1 MNVFEAV
8 RDTVTVKEYAELNGF
23 KPNKSSMICCP
34 FHNDNTPSCKIDKRF
49 YCFGCGAKGDT
60 IDFVSRLYGIDK
72 KSAAE
77 KIADEFHIPYE
88 NNTHRKPIAQNS
100 HKQEMLLETQF
111 NDLCNNFLTILID
124 YFRLMEMWEKNYS
137 PHTPNDDFHPLFI
150 EAVHNKN
157 RIEYLIDIIIYGS
170 TEDKADL
177 IIDCG
182 KEIKHIEEKVKRS
195 TERETQKIK
204 QHNI

>member
-1 MNVFEAV
+1 MSVFEAV

-34 FHNDNTPSCKIDKRF
+34 FHNDKIPSCKIDKRF

-77 KIADEFHIPYE
+77 KIADEFYIPYE
-88 NNTHRKPIAQNS
+88 NNTHRKPIAQNK

-111 NDLCNNFLTILID
+111 NDLCNNFLTVLID

-150 EAVHNKN
+150 RMIKAVHRKMCSLN
-157 RIEYLIDIIIYGS
+157 RIKYECNSYLIQNCVSNFIRI
-170 TEDKADL
+170 
-177 IIDCG
+177 
-182 KEIKHIEEKVKRS
+182 
-195 TERETQKIK
+195 
-204 QHNI
+204 